1 MHRIYIWFSFSYL
14 TLIIYIYLEHIQS
27 TEHLQKKKLFGHA
40 PSVFRRASKS
50 LLNLVIYI
58 KKKHATMAYGEPAS
72 LEQN

>member
-14 TLIIYIYLEHIQS
+14 TLIYIYLEHIQS
-27 TEHLQKKKLFGHA
+27 TEHLQNLKKKLFGHA

-58 KKKHATMAYGEPAS
+58 KKKTRDKWPMVNQPV
-72 LEQN
+72 

>member
-14 TLIIYIYLEHIQS
+14 TLIYIFSTYTIYRTAEF
-27 TEHLQKKKLFGHA
+27 KKKLFGHA

>member
-14 TLIIYIYLEHIQS
+14 TLIYIFS
-27 TEHLQKKKLFGHA
+27 TYTIHRTAEFKKKLFGHA

-58 KKKHATMAYGEPAS
+58 KKKTTRQMAYGEPDS

>member
-27 TEHLQKKKLFGHA
+27 TEHLQNLKKKLFGHA

-58 KKKHATMAYGEPAS
+58 KKNTRQWPMVNQPV
-72 LEQN
+72 